1 MIEPEFLGG
10 ADPRPRRFLFLLAS
24 TRRDGNSEWLARQ
37 AAASLAPDCLSW
49 LCLSDLELPAYRD
62 LRDQQLATP
71 WPEGDAAR
79 LLQATLQADDLV
91 VVSPLYWYGP
101 TTPLKHY
108 LDHWSAWLGLD
119 SVDFRAAMRG
129 KRMWLVCTLADDDT
143 SRADP
148 LVLMLRS
155 TADYLQME
163 LAGTLIGRG
172 GRRGEVCSD
181 KRVLTE
187 ARGFF
192 ERIAQPSSQELPV

>member
-108 LDHWSAWLGLD
+108 LDHWSAWLRLQAL
-119 SVDFRAAMRG
+119 DFRATMRG
-129 KRMWLVCTLADDDT
+129 KRMWLVCAMSDSDT
-143 SRADP
+143 SLAKP
-148 LVLMLRS
+148 LVTMLQS
-155 TADYLQME
+155 TAKYMNME
-163 LAGTLIGRG
+163 FAGALVGVG
-172 GRRGEVCSD
+172 NGRGEVRTDQRAVSQ
-181 KRVLTE
+181 
-187 ARGFF
+187 AQGFF
-192 ERIAQPSSQELPV
+192 TRTA